1 MNDRRLFDEMY
12 EMTVSEI
19 MDSKTISLED
29 KDEFFE
35 EIQLTLMEKF
45 DYVMYGKVFKFSEEA
60 NGNITIYAS
69 FGGLLFSITGQPNTL
84 TSFEIDERIY
94 LLIKKIT
101 K

>member
-35 EIQLTLMEKF
+35 EIQLILMEKF
-45 DYVMYGKVFKFSEEA
+45 DESEYEQDFFD
-60 NGNITIYAS
+60 NEDYY
-69 FGGLLFSITGQPNTL
+69 
-84 TSFEIDERIY
+84 D
-94 LLIKKIT
+94 
-101 K
+101 

>member
-35 EIQLTLMEKF
+35 EIST
-45 DYVMYGKVFKFSEEA
+45 DSYGEV
-60 NGNITIYAS
+60 
-69 FGGLLFSITGQPNTL
+69 
-84 TSFEIDERIY
+84 
-94 LLIKKIT
+94 
-101 K
+101 

>member
-35 EIQLTLMEKF
+35 EIKLTLMEKF
-45 DYVMYGKVFKFSEEA
+45 DESEYEQDFFD
-60 NGNITIYAS
+60 NKDYY
-69 FGGLLFSITGQPNTL
+69 
-84 TSFEIDERIY
+84 D
-94 LLIKKIT
+94 
-101 K
+101 

>member
-45 DYVMYGKVFKFSEEA
+45 DESEYEQDFFD
-60 NGNITIYAS
+60 NEDYY
-69 FGGLLFSITGQPNTL
+69 
-84 TSFEIDERIY
+84 D
-94 LLIKKIT
+94 
-101 K
+101 

>member
-29 KDEFFE
+29 KNEFFE

-45 DYVMYGKVFKFSEEA
+45 DESEYEQDFFD
-60 NGNITIYAS
+60 NKDYY
-69 FGGLLFSITGQPNTL
+69 
-84 TSFEIDERIY
+84 D
-94 LLIKKIT
+94 
-101 K
+101 

>member
-35 EIQLTLMEKF
+35 EIQLTLMER
-45 DYVMYGKVFKFSEEA
+45 
-60 NGNITIYAS
+60 
-69 FGGLLFSITGQPNTL
+69 
-84 TSFEIDERIY
+84 IDESEY
-94 LLIKKIT
+94 EKDFFDNEDYYG
-101 K
+101 

>member
-19 MDSKTISLED
+19 IDSKTISLED

-45 DYVMYGKVFKFSEEA
+45 DESEYEQDFFD
-60 NGNITIYAS
+60 NEDYY
-69 FGGLLFSITGQPNTL
+69 
-84 TSFEIDERIY
+84 D
-94 LLIKKIT
+94 
-101 K
+101 

>member
-45 DYVMYGKVFKFSEEA
+45 DESEYEQDFLTTKI
-60 NGNITIYAS
+60 IT
-69 FGGLLFSITGQPNTL
+69 
-84 TSFEIDERIY
+84 
-94 LLIKKIT
+94 T

>member
-45 DYVMYGKVFKFSEEA
+45 DESEYEQD
-60 NGNITIYAS
+60 
-69 FGGLLFSITGQPNTL
+69 FFD
-84 TSFEIDERIY
+84 DEDY
-94 LLIKKIT
+94 YD
-101 K
+101 

>member
-45 DYVMYGKVFKFSEEA
+45 DESEYEQDFLTTKKSSKSKEKKMEI
-60 NGNITIYAS
+60 GIT
-69 FGGLLFSITGQPNTL
+69 
-84 TSFEIDERIY
+84 
-94 LLIKKIT
+94 T

>member
-45 DYVMYGKVFKFSEEA
+45 DESEYEQDFFDNEDYYV
-60 NGNITIYAS
+60 
-69 FGGLLFSITGQPNTL
+69 
-84 TSFEIDERIY
+84 
-94 LLIKKIT
+94 
-101 K
+101 

>member
-1 MNDRRLFDEMY
+1 MNGRKQFDEMY

-45 DYVMYGKVFKFSEEA
+45 DESEYEQDFFD
-60 NGNITIYAS
+60 NEDYY
-69 FGGLLFSITGQPNTL
+69 
-84 TSFEIDERIY
+84 D
-94 LLIKKIT
+94 
-101 K
+101 

>member
-19 MDSKTISLED
+19 IASKTISLED

-45 DYVMYGKVFKFSEEA
+45 DESEYEQDFFD
-60 NGNITIYAS
+60 NEDYY
-69 FGGLLFSITGQPNTL
+69 
-84 TSFEIDERIY
+84 D
-94 LLIKKIT
+94 
-101 K
+101 